1 MKIVKIGKFD
11 ENGSPTGWHFDV
23 EFQHGSGKYCLG
35 LDTYGPGSVDVN
47 GVEIVEWTERRK
59 NAMGT

>member
-23 EFQHGSGKYCLG
+23 EFQHGSGKY
-35 LDTYGPGSVDVN
+35 
-47 GVEIVEWTERRK
+47 
-59 NAMGT
+59 